1 VSLPGLFVVILT
13 ALLVVVGNVMLRA
26 GLKLSGVVPF
36 SRGVTG
42 LPMDVIQL
50 LLQPVFLVAVVL
62 YGFSMLLWLRV
73 VATEPLSI
81 AYPVLAAVTFVTLS
95 VVSVV
100 FLHEPMSIRKA
111 VGLTAILVGLILVAR
126 TN

>member
-1 VSLPGLFVVILT
+1 MSLPGLIVVILT
-13 ALLVVVGNVMLRA
+13 ALFVVVGNVMLRA

-42 LPMDVIQL
+42 LPMDVFQL
-50 LLQPVFLVAVVL
+50 LLQPVFIIAVAL

-73 VATEPLSI
+73 VATEPLSV
-81 AYPVLAAVTFVTLS
+81 AYPTLAAVTFVTLS
-95 VVSVV
+95 VVSVA
-100 FLHEPMSIRKA
+100 FLHEPMTAKKA
-111 VGLTAILVGLILVAR
+111 IGLTAILVGLILVAR

>member
-1 VSLPGLFVVILT
+1 MSLPGLFVVILT

-36 SRGVTG
+36 SRGVGG

-50 LLQPVFLVAVVL
+50 LLQPVFVVAVVL
-62 YGFSMLLWLRV
+62 YGISMLLWLRV
-73 VATEPLSI
+73 VATEQLNV
-81 AYPVLAAVTFVTLS
+81 AYPTLAAVTFLTLS
-95 VVSVV
+95 VVSVI

>member
-1 VSLPGLFVVILT
+1 MSLVGMLVVVLT

-36 SRGVTG
+36 AHGITG
-42 LPMDVIQL
+42 LPMDVIRL
-50 LLQPVFLVAVVL
+50 LLQPVFIIAVIL

-73 VATEPLSI
+73 VATEQLNV
-81 AYPVLAAVTFVTLS
+81 AYPTLAAVTFLTLS
-95 VVSVV
+95 VVSVI
-100 FLHEPMSIRKA
+100 FLHEPMTVKKA
-111 VGLTAILVGLILVAR
+111 IGLIAILVGLILVAR

>member
-1 VSLPGLFVVILT
+1 MSLPGLLVVILT

-42 LPMDVIQL
+42 LPMDVLQL
-50 LLQPVFLVAVVL
+50 LLQPVFIIAVAL

-73 VATEPLSI
+73 VATEPLSV
-81 AYPVLAAVTFVTLS
+81 AYPTLAAVTFLTLS
-95 VVSVV
+95 VVSVA
-100 FLHEPMSIRKA
+100 FLHEPMTVKKA
-111 VGLTAILVGLILVAR
+111 IGLTAILVGLILVAR

>member
-1 VSLPGLFVVILT
+1 MSLPGLFVVVLT

-42 LPMDVIQL
+42 LPMDVIHL

-111 VGLTAILVGLILVAR
+111 VGLIAILVGLILVAR

>member
-1 VSLPGLFVVILT
+1 MSLPGLFVVILT